1 MSLNKDLTIIFV
13 SFFSKNI
20 IEKPISQIP
29 REIPIIVVENSKDIE
44 LKNILEKKYQ
54 NVSVIIP
61 EANSG
66 NGGGANVGLKQ
77 ANSKYVL
84 YLDVDVE
91 LNKTALEK
99 LCFYANKLED
109 FSILGPSIDGLNYKK
124 EDYAKKSIYEK
135 VHSMNFITGCALFFN
150 MKAIKEIGYFDEK
163 IFLYYEE
170 NDLYL
175 RSFKKNYKIYLVE
188 EAKIKHHGN
197 RSTDL
202 IEKSQIEINRN
213 WHLMWSTFYFHKKHY
228 GVVEA
233 YKKTILKFF
242 SALFKYLIFLILQK
256 KVKKNI
262 YFARMSGIFN
272 AVIGKKSWFRTNLNH
287 SIENKQ

>member
-1 MSLNKDLTIIFV
+1 MSLNKDLTIVFV

-20 IEKPISQIP
+20 IEKPISQIS
-29 REIPIIVVENSKDIE
+29 REIPIIVVENSKDVE
-44 LKNILEKKYQ
+44 LKSILEKKYE
-54 NVSVIIP
+54 NVTVIIP
-61 EANSG
+61 QTNTG
-66 NGGGANVGLKQ
+66 NGGGANIGLRQ

-91 LNKTALEK
+91 LDKTTLDI
-99 LCFYANKLED
+99 LHSYANKLKD
-109 FSILGPSIDGLNYKK
+109 FSILGPSIDGVTYKK
-124 EDYAKKSIYEK
+124 NDYAKRSIHEK

-150 MKAIKEIGYFDEK
+150 MKAIKEIGFFDEK

-175 RSFKKNYKIYLVE
+175 RSFKKNYKIYLIE
-188 EAKIKHHGN
+188 EAKLKHRGN
-197 RSTDL
+197 YSTDL
-202 IEKSQIEINRN
+202 IEKNSIEINRN

-228 GVVEA
+228 GIIEA
-233 YKKTILKFF
+233 YKKTVLKFF
-242 SALFKYLIFLILQK
+242 SALFKYFIYLILQK
-256 KVKKNI
+256 RVKKNI

-287 SIENKQ
+287 FIENK

>member
-1 MSLNKDLTIIFV
+1 MSLNKDLTIVFV

-20 IEKPISQIP
+20 IEKPINQIP
-29 REIPIIVVENSKDIE
+29 NDIPIIVVENSQDIE
-44 LKNILEKKYQ
+44 LKNILEKKFK
-54 NVSVIIP
+54 NVKVIIP
-61 EANSG
+61 HVNTG
-66 NGGGANVGLKQ
+66 NGGGANIALRQV
-77 ANSKYVL
+77 NSKYVL

-91 LNKTALEK
+91 LNKDTLTT
-99 LCFYANKLED
+99 LYFHANKLKD

-124 EDYAKKSIYEK
+124 KDYVKLNNHEK

-150 MKAIKEIGYFDEK
+150 MRAIKEIGFFDER

-175 RSFKKNYKIYLVE
+175 RSLKKNYKIYLIE
-188 EAKIKHHGN
+188 EAKIKHYGN

-202 IEKSQIEINRN
+202 IEKNSIEINRN

-228 GVVEA
+228 GIFEA
-233 YKKTILKFF
+233 YRKTIFKFF
-242 SALFKYLIFLILQK
+242 SALFKYLIFLIMQK
-256 KVKKNI
+256 KVKKDI

-272 AVIGKKSWFRTNLNH
+272 AVTGKKSWFRTNLNH
-287 SIENKQ
+287 SVENK

>member
-1 MSLNKDLTIIFV
+1 MSLNKDLTIVFV

-29 REIPIIVVENSKDIE
+29 SEIPIIVVENSKDIE
-44 LKNILEKKYQ
+44 LKSILEKKYE
-54 NVSVIIP
+54 NVKVIIP
-61 EANSG
+61 NTNKG

-91 LNKTALEK
+91 LNKTTIEK
-99 LCFYANKLED
+99 LYFYANKLED
-109 FSILGPSIDGLNYKK
+109 FSILGPSIDGLTYK
-124 EDYAKKSIYEK
+124 ENDFAKRSIYEN
-135 VHSMNFITGCALFFN
+135 VHSMKFLTGCALFLN
-150 MKAIKEIGYFDEK
+150 MKAINDIGFFDEK

-175 RSFKKNYKIYLVE
+175 RSFKKNYKIYLIE
-188 EAKIKHHGN
+188 ESKLKHYGN

-202 IEKSQIEINRN
+202 IEKNSIEINRN
-213 WHLMWSTFYFHKKHY
+213 WHLMWSTFYFHKKHF
-228 GVVEA
+228 GIIEA

-242 SALFKYLIFLILQK
+242 SALLKYLIYLVLQK
-256 KVKKNI
+256 TVKRNI

-272 AVIGKKSWFRTNLNH
+272 AVIGKTSWFRTNLNH
-287 SIENKQ
+287 SIENK

>member
-13 SFFSKNI
+13 SFFSRNI

-29 REIPIIVVENSKDIE
+29 TDIPVLVVENSKDIE
-44 LKNILEKKYQ
+44 LKNILEKKYK
-54 NVSVIIP
+54 NVTVIIP
-61 EANSG
+61 PMNTG
-66 NGGGANVGLKQ
+66 NGGGANIGLRQ

-91 LNKTALEK
+91 LNERTLDI
-99 LCFYANKLED
+99 LYSYANKLKD
-109 FSILGPSIDGLNYKK
+109 YSILGPSINGLSYKRQ
-124 EDYAKKSIYEK
+124 DYAKQNVYEK

-150 MKAIKEIGYFDEK
+150 MEAIKEIGFFDEK

-175 RSFKKNYKIYLVE
+175 RSFKKNYKIYLIE
-188 EAKIKHHGN
+188 DAIISHYGN

-202 IEKSQIEINRN
+202 IEKNSIEINRN
-213 WHLMWSTFYFHKKHY
+213 WHLMWSTFYFHKKHF
-228 GVVEA
+228 GTLKA
-233 YKKTILKFF
+233 YKKTVLKFF
-242 SALFKYLIFLILQK
+242 SALLKYFIFSILQNDI
-256 KVKKNI
+256 KKNI

>member
-1 MSLNKDLTIIFV
+1 MSLNKDLTIVFV

-20 IEKPISQIP
+20 IEKPISQIS
-29 REIPIIVVENSKDIE
+29 REIPIIVVENSKDVE
-44 LKNILEKKYQ
+44 LKSILEKKYE
-54 NVSVIIP
+54 NVTVIIP
-61 EANSG
+61 QTNTG
-66 NGGGANVGLKQ
+66 NGGGANIGLRQ

-91 LNKTALEK
+91 LDKTTLDI
-99 LCFYANKLED
+99 LHSYANKLKD
-109 FSILGPSIDGLNYKK
+109 FSILGPSIDGVTYKK
-124 EDYAKKSIYEK
+124 NDYAKRSIHEK

-150 MKAIKEIGYFDEK
+150 MKAIKEIGFFDEK

-175 RSFKKNYKIYLVE
+175 RSFKKNYKIYLIE
-188 EAKIKHHGN
+188 EAKLKHRGN
-197 RSTDL
+197 YSTDL
-202 IEKSQIEINRN
+202 IEKNSIEINRN

-228 GVVEA
+228 GIIEA
-233 YKKTILKFF
+233 YKKTVLKFF
-242 SALFKYLIFLILQK
+242 SALFKYFIYLILQK
-256 KVKKNI
+256 RVKKNI

-287 SIENKQ
+287 SIENK